1 MATLLKVGCEK
12 YKSKRKRKSFFLS
25 LSQHEIIKQINKKK
39 KLHGGKEK
47 DDRKKNLHILTGK
60 KTKHIKTIS

>member
-1 MATLLKVGCEK
+1 MATLKVWCEK

-39 KLHGGKEK
+39 SCMVEK
-47 DDRKKNLHILTGK
+47 KRTTGK
-60 KTKHIKTIS
+60 KVYTH